1 MLSVGGWATH
11 PEERG
16 VIVADKKDT
25 KTDRAGDKPKPMS
38 PEDRKRGAEA
48 RGLDPRRGAIENRM
62 RSLPTEVR

>member
-1 MLSVGGWATH
+1 
-11 PEERG
+11 
-16 VIVADKKDT
+16 VADKKDT